1 MEVARRSKHTRSFRR
16 EGEGGREQDACVA
29 GTREDGGGRKKDEG
43 EAKGDNRRQV
53 ERRHKFISKKMWD
66 DGPE

>member
-1 MEVARRSKHTRSFRR
+1 MVYSGDTRD
-16 EGEGGREQDACVA
+16 GG
-29 GTREDGGGRKKDEG
+29 GGGGRKKDEGDEEG